1 MSEQPIAPVSD
12 ALSKAQKL
20 EQLRRK
26 MAAIPARSD
35 GTEPAMPAVMLRS
48 VDEPAPIVATAQATL
63 RTLPAPS
70 PIAELLPRG
79 GLARGTVVSV
89 SGATAVLIGLLASVT
104 AGGSHAAVIGLPN
117 LSLLAAVEQGANLS
131 RIAVVP
137 EPKDS
142 AVAVEAAAIL
152 LDGVDLVILGLSGAT
167 VAPSRARAVVARARS
182 KGAVLL
188 VTEGHWD
195 GVDLRIESQV
205 TGYSG
210 LGDRHGR
217 LTAVQLDVAAAGK
230 GFQRRTSRM
239 EIRSDSGSVTWR
251 ADTDVHTT
259 EHAPLRAA
267 L

>member
-1 MSEQPIAPVSD
+1 MSNLPGAPASG
-12 ALSKAQKL
+12 AATKAEKL
-20 EQLRRK
+20 DQLRRK
-26 MAAIPARSD
+26 MASIPARADSSS
-35 GTEPAMPAVMLRS
+35 PATPAVMLRT
-48 VDEPAPIVATAQATL
+48 VDEPMPIVAAQTTTTM

-79 GLARGTVVSV
+79 GLTRGTVVSV

-117 LSLLAAVEQGANLS
+117 LSLLAAVEQGADLS

-142 AVAVEAAAIL
+142 AVEVAAIL
-152 LDGVDLVILGLSGAT
+152 LDGVDLVILGLSGAAVT
-167 VAPSRARAVVARARS
+167 PSRARAVVARARS

-251 ADTDVHTT
+251 ADTDAQTA

>member
-1 MSEQPIAPVSD
+1 MSELPIAP
-12 ALSKAQKL
+12 ATNGLTKAEKL
-20 EQLRRK
+20 DQLRRK
-26 MAAIPARSD
+26 MAAIPARSE

-48 VDEPAPIVATAQATL
+48 VDEPAPIVATAQTTL
-63 RTLPAPS
+63 RTLPVPS

-89 SGATAVLIGLLASVT
+89 SGANGVLIGLLASVT
-104 AGGSHAAVIGLPN
+104 ASGSHAAVIGLPN
-117 LSLLAAVEQGANLS
+117 LSLLAAVEQGADLS

-142 AVAVEAAAIL
+142 AVEAAAIL
-152 LDGVDLVILGLSGAT
+152 LDGVDLVIVGLSGAAVT
-167 VAPSRARAVVARARS
+167 PSRARAVVARARS

-217 LTAVQLDVAAAGK
+217 LTAVRLDVAAAGN
-230 GFQRRTSRM
+230 GFQRRTNRM
-239 EIRSDSGSVTWR
+239 EIRSDSGSATWR
-251 ADTDVHTT
+251 TDTDVHPT
-259 EHAPLRAA
+259 EHPPLRAA